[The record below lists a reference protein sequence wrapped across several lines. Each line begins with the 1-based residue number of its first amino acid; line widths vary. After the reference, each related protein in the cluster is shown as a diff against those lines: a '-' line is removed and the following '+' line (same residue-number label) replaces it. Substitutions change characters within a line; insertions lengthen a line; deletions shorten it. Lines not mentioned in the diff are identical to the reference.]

1 MSPEPSP
8 TWPVQIDTLTARANA
23 WLDQL
28 GLLEEGPLTV
38 RVVRDYV
45 HRGLV
50 SRPIRRGKGAYYGER
65 QMLELVAA
73 RVLIRDGW
81 PLGKIADYLP
91 RCEARAL
98 GRLIPEAP
106 ADRRQAG
113 EVPESESGA
122 EALALIQRFR
132 GGQSRVRG
140 SEPAESAPA
149 ASGPAA
155 SAPTSPGSD
164 ASGMASPAEHA
175 AAGESESAQLEA
187 DVSTDAAALAH
198 HRAALAG
205 VRRQLGAPST
215 EAPPRSLVRLTLTPW
230 CTVDIDPDRLSRLSV
245 AEAEALGRALTA
257 ALLQPP
263 TDAADATDGGAP

>member
-1 MSPEPSP
+1 
-8 TWPVQIDTLTARANA
+8 VRIDTLTARTNA

-28 GLLEEGPLTV
+28 GLLQEGPLTV

-50 SRPIRRGKGAYYGER
+50 SRPTRRGKGAYYGER

-91 RCEARAL
+91 RCEVRAL

-113 EVPESESGA
+113 EVPESESESESEPGA

-132 GGQSRVRG
+132 GGQSRARG
-140 SEPAESAPA
+140 SEPVESAPA
-149 ASGPAA
+149 PSGPAP
-155 SAPTSPGSD
+155 SAPSSPGSD
-164 ASGMASPAEHA
+164 ASGMVSPAEHA
-175 AAGESESAQLEA
+175 AAGESESAQLEG

-263 TDAADATDGGAP
+263 TDATDPTDGGAP